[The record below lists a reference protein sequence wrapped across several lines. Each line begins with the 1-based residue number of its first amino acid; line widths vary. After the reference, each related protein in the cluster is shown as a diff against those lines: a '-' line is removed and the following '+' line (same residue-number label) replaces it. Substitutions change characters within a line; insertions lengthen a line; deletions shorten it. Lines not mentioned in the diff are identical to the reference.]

1 MNERPVSS
9 SFGSPA
15 RGTARDAGTI
25 GAAATGFG
33 AAAVTVVALSCC
45 VSPVLA
51 PMLVAVL
58 GASGVVWA
66 ANLKP
71 YSGLIL
77 AAAGVLLASG
87 FWTVYRPR
95 PTCKAG
101 EGSGRKRVLP
111 LVAKAM
117 LWASAV
123 TWCAALMLHLI
134 LP

>member
-1 MNERPVSS
+1 MA
-9 SFGSPA
+9 SP
-15 RGTARDAGTI
+15 ARDAGTI

-58 GASGVVWA
+58 GAGGVVWA
-66 ANLKP
+66 ATLKP

-77 AAAGVLLASG
+77 AAAGVLLAGG

-95 PTCKAG
+95 PSCGVSPTSAG
-101 EGSGRKRVLP
+101 RTRILP
-111 LVAKAM
+111 FVAKAM

-123 TWCAALMLHLI
+123 TWCAALMLRLV

>member
-1 MNERPVSS
+1 MSEQRASS
-9 SFGSPA
+9 SFGTPA
-15 RGTARDAGTI
+15 RGAARDAGTI

-58 GASGVVWA
+58 GAGGVVWA

-77 AAAGVLLASG
+77 AAAGVLLAGG
-87 FWTVYRPR
+87 FWSVYRPR
-95 PTCKAG
+95 PTCEADSI
-101 EGSGRKRVLP
+101 SGRTRVLP
-111 LVAKAM
+111 FVAKAM

-123 TWCAALMLHLI
+123 TWCAALMLRLI

>member
-1 MNERPVSS
+1 MSERRVNG
-9 SFGSPA
+9 SFASPA
-15 RGTARDAGTI
+15 SGAARDAGTI

-77 AAAGVLLASG
+77 AAGGVLLASG

-95 PTCKAG
+95 PTCEAG
-101 EGSGRKRVLP
+101 PSSGRNRVLP
-111 LVAKAM
+111 FVAKAM
-117 LWASAV
+117 LWAAAV
-123 TWCAALMLHLI
+123 TWCAALMLRLI